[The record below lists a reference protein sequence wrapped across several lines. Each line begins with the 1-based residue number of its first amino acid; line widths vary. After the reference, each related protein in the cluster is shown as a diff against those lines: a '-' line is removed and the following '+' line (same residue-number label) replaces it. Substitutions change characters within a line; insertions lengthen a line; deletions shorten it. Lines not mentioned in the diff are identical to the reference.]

1 MKRAHV
7 LISGRVQGVFFRANT
22 IKEAR
27 ELGLTGWVKN
37 TGDKVE
43 AVFEGEENKIKEILL
58 WCNQGPKLAQVENVE
73 VKYEVPTGEFK
84 EFSKISSAKDQEAKS

>member
-7 LISGRVQGVFFRANT
+7 LISGKVQGVFFREDT

-43 AVFEGEENKIKEILL
+43 AVFEGEENRIKEMLL
-58 WCNQGPKLAQVENVE
+58 WCNKGPRLARVDNVE
-73 VKYEVPTGEFK
+73 VKYEAPTGEFK
-84 EFSKISSAKDQEAKS
+84 DFTKYT